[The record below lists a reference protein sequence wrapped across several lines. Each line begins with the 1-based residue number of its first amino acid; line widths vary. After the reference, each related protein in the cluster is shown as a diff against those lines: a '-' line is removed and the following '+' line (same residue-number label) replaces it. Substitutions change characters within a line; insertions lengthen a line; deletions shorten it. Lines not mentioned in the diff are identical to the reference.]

1 MAGLARTEVKHSMAN
16 ISGFGHSQMIHQ
28 NMIKDQIAKSGQNAA
43 AHTVSQGNT
52 GVSKQSEKNKSGGL
66 KEESTLSEAARKA
79 IEADELKNAQTKG
92 GAEQAGKAAGKAKAK
107 EREKTKDGGD
117 LRGAGER
124 HNFQPGDMQKM
135 PDGSSIVHGDDET
148 PSFEINAAGT
158 KRLGQL
164 DDKNFVQATVVDTM
178 PGHAKAVAGKM
189 VEEKTD
195 TGKKRE
201 KFADLKMGDP
211 KFSDQ
216 VEGMMLEPTAAVDA
230 RGKVGTAGIRSAK
243 HEKPLQ
249 VEDTHSE
256 DLAKIAA
263 AQQLASGNQEAFVA

>member
-1 MAGLARTEVKHSMAN
+1 MAN

-43 AHTVSQGNT
+43 AQTVSQGNT

-79 IEADELKNAQTKG
+79 IEADELKNAQGKG

-124 HNFQPGDMQKM
+124 HNFQPGDLQKM

-148 PSFEINAAGT
+148 PSFEISATGS

-195 TGKKRE
+195 SGKKRE

-216 VEGMMLEPTAAVDA
+216 VEGMMLEPTASVDA
-230 RGKVGTAGIRSAK
+230 RGKVGKASIRSAK
-243 HEKPLQ
+243 HEKPMQ

-256 DLAKIAA
+256 TIAKDAA
-263 AQQLASGNQEAFVA
+263 ARQLASGNQEAFVA